1 MPMDKGQQI
10 LNAVYAINPAVDV
23 YVIGD
28 DVLEFY
34 FINNRRRVTMQVS
47 QQVVT
52 LIGSID
58 GKQKIDD
65 ICKSLNIDDLDNVR
79 AFVDYLFTQTI
90 LLLPKEQEK
99 ERTLLNT
106 TDIERYD
113 RQISYFT
120 SLYTQSGYRAQ
131 RSIQEQTVLVFGAG
145 AIGSGIAIQLAMS
158 GVRHF
163 IIVDKDVITT
173 DSIERHY
180 YFRESD
186 IGRDKCDALA
196 EYLQCIDQKIE
207 CELFQTTVDY
217 DTDVTVWIEKATF
230 IVNTLDEPY
239 IGLTSMK
246 IGRAC
251 YAMRK
256 PLYVAGGFD
265 AHLMSTGELIVPD
278 ETPCVDC
285 YTGFFQNTLKDWKPR
300 YNTEAVTEAHLTEG
314 VFEVGGMASM
324 SLFSVSYAMI
334 VILNYM
340 VTGDAHYSHGRG
352 ELLFDQLHIDYLN
365 VTKNPNCHVCGN
377 K

>member
-1 MPMDKGQQI
+1 MDKTQQT

-23 YVIGD
+23 YAIGD

-34 FINNRRRVTMQVS
+34 FINNRRRVTMHVS
-47 QQVVT
+47 EQVVS

-58 GKQKIDD
+58 GKQRLSD
-65 ICKSLNIDDLDNVR
+65 ICKSLNIDDMDNVQ
-79 AFVDYLFTQTI
+79 AFVDYLCAQAI

-99 ERTLLNT
+99 EKALLNP

-113 RQISYFT
+113 RQIGYFT
-120 SLYTQSGYRAQ
+120 SLYTLSGNQAQ
-131 RSIQEQTVLVFGAG
+131 KAIQEQTVLIFGAG
-145 AIGSGIAIQLAMS
+145 AMGSGIAIQLAMS

-163 IIVDKDVITT
+163 MIVDKDVITR
-173 DSIERHY
+173 DSIERHF
-180 YFRESD
+180 YFRETD
-186 IGRDKCDALA
+186 IGRDKCEALA
-196 EYLQCIDQKIE
+196 EYLQRIDHQVE
-207 CELFQTTVDY
+207 CELLRMTVDY
-217 DTDVTVWIEKATF
+217 DTDVTSWIERASF
-230 IVNTLDEPY
+230 VVNTLDEPY

-251 YAMRK
+251 YTLHK

-285 YTGFFQNTLKDWKPR
+285 YTAFFQNTLKDWKPK
-300 YNTEAVTEAHLTEG
+300 YNIEAVTEEHQSEG
-314 VFEVGGMASM
+314 VFEVGGLASM
-324 SLFSVSYAMI
+324 SLFSVSYTMI

-340 VTGDAHYSHGRG
+340 VTGNAHYSQGRG
-352 ELLFDQLHIDYLN
+352 ELLFDKLHIDYLK

>member
-10 LNAVYAINPAVDV
+10 LNVVYAINPAVDV
-23 YVIGD
+23 YIIGD

-34 FINNRRRVTMQVS
+34 FINNRRRVTMHVS
-47 QQVVT
+47 QQVTT
-52 LIGSID
+52 LIASID
-58 GKQKIDD
+58 GKNKLSD
-65 ICKSLNIDDLDNVR
+65 ICRSLNIDDLDNVQ
-79 AFVDYLFTQTI
+79 AFADYLYNQTI
-90 LLLPKEQEK
+90 LLLPEEQEREK
-99 ERTLLNT
+99 ELLNSA
-106 TDIERYD
+106 DIERYD
-113 RQISYFT
+113 RQIGYFT
-120 SLYTQSGYRAQ
+120 SLYNQSGYRAQ
-131 RSIQEQTVLVFGAG
+131 MSIQNQVVLIFGAG

-163 IIVDKDVITT
+163 MIVDKDVITA

-180 YFRESD
+180 YFRETD
-186 IGRDKCDALA
+186 IGRVKCEALA
-196 EYLQCIDQKIE
+196 DYLQRIDHKIE
-207 CELFQTTVDY
+207 CELFRATVDY
-217 DTDVTVWIEKATF
+217 DTDVTTWIGNATF

-251 YAMRK
+251 YALRK

-285 YTGFFQNTLKDWKPR
+285 YTAFFQNTLHDWKPK
-300 YNTEAVTEAHLTEG
+300 YNTEAVTENHLSKG
-314 VFEVGGMASM
+314 VFEVGGLASM

-340 VTGDAHYSHGRG
+340 VTGDAHYSKGRG